1 MKITKHISILLAMLL
16 LVSNIGLAFD
26 VHYCGDS
33 IASVSL
39 QTNFSN
45 DNAEVD
51 CCGVSEK
58 KSACCKDKV
67 IKFEKKSDN
76 FITKSF
82 DFQSHFD
89 FLFQDF
95 HPIVF
100 TKKSSFKHCKV
111 PSYVCNAN
119 GPPIYK
125 RYCQLV
131 FYA

>member
-51 CCGVSEK
+51 CCGVLEK
-58 KSACCKDKV
+58 KAACCKDKV

-82 DFQSHFD
+82 DFQADFD
-89 FLFQDF
+89 FLVPVF
-95 HPIVF
+95 HPVAF
-100 TKKSSFKHCKV
+100 KVKSKFKNCIV
-111 PSYVCNAN
+111 PSYTCDANA
-119 GPPIYK
+119 PPIYK
-125 RYCQLV
+125 RNCQLV